1 MLSVADLEK
10 SVTVDDSELR
20 AFYEKNQQQFANTIP
35 EQRKIKYVV
44 IDPARLPNPA
54 KVSSD
59 ELQSYYRQH
68 AAEFRVPES
77 VKVRHILIKLP
88 LPGPDGKVDAK
99 QAAGC
104 QGKGA
109 GRAEPASQGRR
120 FRGLGEEVLRRYCD
134 RQRRRFWW
142 ASWCRAP
149 VPHLRLRRSPS
160 ASPRD
165 RLRI

>member
-35 EQRKIKYVV
+35 EQRKIKFVV
-44 IDPARLPNPA
+44 VDPARLPNAA
-54 KVSSD
+54 KATND
-59 ELQSYYRQH
+59 ELQGYYRQH

-99 QAAGC
+99 QATL
-104 QGKGA
+104 
-109 GRAEPASQGRR
+109 P
-120 FRGLGEEVLRRYCD
+120 
-134 RQRRRFWW
+134 RQRRRM
-142 ASWCRAP
+142 C
-149 VPHLRLRRSPS
+149 
-160 ASPRD
+160 
-165 RLRI
+165 

>member
-1 MLSVADLEK
+1 MLSDADLEK
-10 SVTVDDSELR
+10 SVSVDDSELR
-20 AFYEKNQQQFANTIP
+20 AFYEKNQQRFANTIP
-35 EQRKIKYVV
+35 EQRKIKYVL

-99 QAAGC
+99 QADAAKAKA
-104 QGKGA
+104 QDVLK
-109 GRAEPASQGRR
+109 PASQRRR
-120 FRGLGEEVLRRYCD
+120 FRGPGQEVLRRHCD
-134 RQRRRFWW
+134 RQKMG
-142 ASWCRAP
+142 ALLENSCRAP
-149 VPHLRLRRSPS
+149 VPRLRLKRSPS
-160 ASPRD
+160 VSPRD